1 MEGGLTL
8 IDFISKL
15 FNKDSSS
22 KDVARERLRL
32 VLIHDRSTVSPELI
46 SALKTDLIE
55 VIQQYMDIDVESL
68 IVNLENEDDTMALIA
83 NIPVRSLKRA
93 VNI

>member
-1 MEGGLTL
+1 M

>member
-1 MEGGLTL
+1 M
-8 IDFISKL
+8 IDFISRL
-15 FNKDSSS
+15 FNRDSSS
-22 KDVARERLRL
+22 KEVARERLKL
-32 VLIHDRSTVSPELI
+32 VLIHDRSSASPELI
-46 SALKTDLIE
+46 NALKSDLIE

>member
-1 MEGGLTL
+1 M
-8 IDFISKL
+8 IDFIAKF

-46 SALKTDLIE
+46 SALKADLIE

-83 NIPVRSLKRA
+83 NIPVRSLKRV

>member
-1 MEGGLTL
+1 MLDIIARFFG
-8 IDFISKL
+8 
-15 FNKDSSS
+15 KDSTGS

-32 VLIHDRSTVSPELI
+32 VLIHDRSLVSPELI
-46 SALKTDLIE
+46 NALKEDLIQ

-68 IVNLENEDDTMALIA
+68 LVNLENEDDSVALVA
-83 NIPVRSLKRA
+83 NIPIKGLKRA